1 MIEEE
6 NFSQKTKGSVVGASK
21 VSAESEVFENK
32 LRPKEFDHYV
42 GQGDVKKNLKV
53 FVEAAKKR
61 GETLDHTIFYGPP
74 GLGKTTLAMILAG
87 EMTRQLRVT
96 SGPALE
102 KPGDLASI
110 LSNLKDGDFL
120 FIDEIHRL
128 RMPVEEILYTA
139 MEDFAIDLVVG
150 KGPSARTMRLNVPR
164 FTLIGATTLMSRLSS
179 PLRDRFGHT
188 EKLRYYELDEIQQI
202 LERSS
207 HILDIKIEEAA
218 AKKLSQS
225 CRCTP
230 RIANRLLRRMRDFA
244 EILHEGLITEKVV
257 EEGLKS
263 LSVDEKGLDFADQEL
278 LRAVCEKFGGGPVG
292 LSTISAA
299 IGEDVNTIE
308 DMIEPFLIREGLLQK
323 TPRGRMATELAFSH
337 LGLENLKPE
346 NGTKLFGN
354 FKERL
359 INKLYLSAIISAK
372 AGLSFSLKISFVF
385 PKFLYTMKFRDAK
398 KIYICYRGCL

>member
-6 NFSQKTKGSVVGASK
+6 NFTQKTKGSVVGDQNAT
-21 VSAESEVFENK
+21 AESEVFENK
-32 LRPKEFDHYV
+32 LRPKTFEHYV
-42 GQGDVKKNLKV
+42 GQREVKKNLKV
-53 FVEAAKKR
+53 FLEAAKKR

-110 LSNLKDGDFL
+110 LSNLNDGDFL

-150 KGPSARTMRLNVPR
+150 KGPSARTMRLNVPK

-188 EKLRYYELDEIQQI
+188 EKLRYYESAEIQDI
-202 LERSS
+202 LERSAQ
-207 HILDIKIEEAA
+207 ILNIEIETAA
-218 AKKLSQS
+218 AKRLSQS
-225 CRCTP
+225 CRWTP

-244 EILHEGLITEKVV
+244 EILHEGVITEKVV

-263 LSVDEKGLDFADQEL
+263 LSVDGKGLDFADQEL

-299 IGEDVNTIE
+299 IGEDMNTIE

-323 TPRGRMATELAFSH
+323 TPRGRMATDLAFSH
-337 LGLENLKPE
+337 LGLENLKSE
-346 NGTKLFGN
+346 NGTKLF
-354 FKERL
+354 
-359 INKLYLSAIISAK
+359 
-372 AGLSFSLKISFVF
+372 
-385 PKFLYTMKFRDAK
+385 
-398 KIYICYRGCL
+398 

>member
-346 NGTKLFGN
+346 NGTKLF
-354 FKERL
+354 
-359 INKLYLSAIISAK
+359 
-372 AGLSFSLKISFVF
+372 
-385 PKFLYTMKFRDAK
+385 
-398 KIYICYRGCL
+398 